1 MLLPTFAVLIATS
14 ITSPETARGRGSID
28 ARKRTCANFTAS
40 DLRKM
45 LGAALRTV
53 LLSQPIA
60 SSGKCSVKRQVLNT
74 GRFPGYFATCSPF
87 AAAFSASCAA
97 VVRAKFS
104 RVKGFFS
111 ALHS

>member
-45 LGAALRTV
+45 LGAALRDTRLT
-53 LLSQPIA
+53 LLLLALGLRRGGRLFDVFVKDPLPGDRDLADYLDFNLNLLLRVVA
-60 SSGKCSVKRQVLNT
+60 SL
-74 GRFPGYFATCSPF
+74 PGE
-87 AAAFSASCAA
+87 
-97 VVRAKFS
+97 RD
-104 RVKGFFS
+104 R
-111 ALHS
+111 